1 MTRSVRVIGNPTLT
15 NNGEHIKFIARES
28 NKSFNAIGFGLVH
41 FYEILIMGVPLDM
54 VFFVDIARQ
63 NEKDIVQLNVK
74 NIRLSS
80 MNIITN

>member
-15 NNGEHIKFIARES
+15 TDGEHIKFIVRES

-41 FYEILIMGVPLDM
+41 LYEILIMGVPLDM
-54 VFFVDIARQ
+54 VFFVEIGRR

-80 MNIITN
+80 MNSIIN